1 MSANTPTAPP
11 ATSALTSAAP
21 SRAVW
26 LAPLFL
32 SLSALSWAGNH
43 VVARSIAGEVPP
55 ATVNM
60 LRWLVVVVLVGVF
73 AHSSIRR
80 DWALMRR
87 HWLTLAALG
96 VTGGGIFGTLQYVGL
111 QYTTVI
117 NMGVLNSVAPA
128 MLALAGFV
136 AFRDALRPVQMFGI
150 AVSLAGVIAIASR
163 LDLHVLRH
171 MEFNRGDLIIFAN
184 MALFAGYSAFLR
196 KRPPIALGS
205 FLFAL
210 AIAAAAANIPWAIY
224 EHISGYVFVPS
235 PKSLGAV
242 AYAAIF
248 TSIVAYVC
256 WSRGVEAIGPGRA
269 GVFLHL
275 IPVFNFGFGMAL
287 LNEPVRLYHG
297 VGLALILVGVW
308 LTTRG
313 R

>member
-1 MSANTPTAPP
+1 MTSMPIPARAPVK
-11 ATSALTSAAP
+11 L
-21 SRAVW
+21 W
-26 LAPLFL
+26 LAPLL
-32 SLSALSWAGNH
+32 LACSALSWAGNH

-55 ATVNM
+55 ASVNF
-60 LRWLVVVVLVGVF
+60 LRWVVVAVLVGIF
-73 AHSSIRR
+73 AQASIRR

-87 HWLTLAALG
+87 HWVVLAALG
-96 VTGGGIFGTLQYVGL
+96 ATGGGLFGTLQYVGL

-128 MLALAGFV
+128 MLALAGFIG
-136 AFRDALRPVQMFGI
+136 FRDALRPLQMLGI
-150 AVSLAGVIAIASR
+150 AVSLIGVVAITSR
-163 LDLHVLRH
+163 LDLDVLAR

-184 MALFAGYSAFLR
+184 MALFAAYSACLR
-196 KRPPIALGS
+196 LRPPIALGS

-210 AIAAAAANIPWAIY
+210 SLAAAAVNLPWAIY
-224 EHISGYVFVPS
+224 EHAIGFEFVPG

-248 TSIVAYVC
+248 TSIVAYLC

-275 IPVFNFGFGMAL
+275 IPVFNFAFGSL
-287 LNEPVRLYHG
+287 LLGEPVQTYHG
-297 VGLALILVGVW
+297 VGLALILLGVA

-313 R
+313 K

>member
-1 MSANTPTAPP
+1 MP
-11 ATSALTSAAP
+11 ATTTSPMTTAAAP
-21 SRAVW
+21 ARALW

-55 ATVNM
+55 GTVNL
-60 LRWLVVVVLVGVF
+60 LRWVVVAVLVGVV
-73 AHSSIRR
+73 AQGSIRR

-87 HWLTLAALG
+87 HWFVLAALG
-96 VTGGGIFGTLQYVGL
+96 VSGGGIFGTLQYVGL

-128 MLALAGFV
+128 MLALAGFL
-136 AFRDALRPVQMFGI
+136 AFRDALRPMQVFGI
-150 AVSLAGVIAIASR
+150 TVSLVGVVAIASR
-163 LDLHVLRH
+163 LDLDVLRT
-171 MEFNRGDLIIFAN
+171 MEFNRGDVIIFAN

-210 AIAAAAANIPWAIY
+210 ALAAAAANVPWAIY
-224 EHISGYVFVPS
+224 EHVSGSVFAVS
-235 PKSLGAV
+235 AKSLGAV

-275 IPVFNFGFGMAL
+275 IPVFNFGFGIL
-287 LNEPVRLYHG
+287 LLGEPVKAYHG
-297 VGLALILVGVW
+297 VGLALILLGVW